1 MTYVGAPM
9 VYYGDEACMWGGT
22 DPCCRKPMVW
32 EDLTYSDEVY
42 LPDGS
47 KKEVPDKVE
56 FNKDLFNHYKK
67 LIKIRNDNIA
77 HSTGRF

>member
-1 MTYVGAPM
+1 MLVHLWFITEMRPVCG
-9 VYYGDEACMWGGT
+9 GGT

-42 LPDGS
+42 LPADGS

-56 FNKDLFNHYKK
+56 FNKDLF
-67 LIKIRNDNIA
+67 
-77 HSTGRF
+77 